1 MSKEIEKRF
10 VNYDR
15 LFIESKL
22 KEIGA
27 KKKGMFLFKIVQ
39 FKTTPPIKT

>member
-15 LFIESKL
+15 LLVESKL

-27 KKKGMFLFKIVQ
+27 KKKGIYFI
-39 FKTTPPIKT
+39 